1 MSKRSN
7 WALPYFIFLVLFV
20 VLPLVLIV
28 VYALQ
33 DGNGGFTLSNVSRFF
48 TDSDALSTFAVSIEV
63 AVENT
68 LICLLLGYPAA
79 YILADRNLNKSAVT
93 VILFIL
99 PMWINALMR
108 TLATAEL
115 FNVFGFTLG
124 KGTLLFGMVYDY
136 LPFMIYPIYNVL
148 LKMDK
153 SYSEAAA
160 DLGATPIQVFGKVTL
175 PLSMPGI
182 SSGILMVFMPTV
194 STFAISEF
202 LTNNKIKL
210 FGTII
215 QENINSSMWNYGAA
229 LSLIMLVI
237 IGLTTILLGGDE
249 REVQDTGTGLYLAAS
264 GAPLRTDRVHRDILL
279 HRGQDTRELDG
290 ILLRTLQEHI
300 LRRSQRRSRP
310 HGRHQEHPYHCVHRR
325 CCLNLARNCLGH
337 RNIQPQGKE
346 EEDNPVPEQHSD
358 DQP

>member
-7 WALPYFIFLVLFV
+7 WAVPYLIFLVIFV
-20 VLPLVLIV
+20 ALPLILIV
-28 VYALQ
+28 VYAFQGQ
-33 DGNGGFTLSNVSRFF
+33 DGGFTFKNVTNFF
-48 TDSDALSTFAVSIEV
+48 TDGDALNTFAVSIEV
-63 AVENT
+63 AIENT

-79 YILADRNLNKSAVT
+79 YILANKDLNKSAVT

-115 FNVFGFTLG
+115 FNVLGFSLG
-124 KGTLLFGMVYDY
+124 KGTLLFGLVYDY

-148 LKMDK
+148 LKMDT
-153 SYSEAAA
+153 SYAEAAA
-160 DLGATPIQVFGKVTL
+160 DLGATPVQVFGKVTL

-229 LSLIMLVI
+229 LSLIMLLI
-237 IGLTTILLGGDE
+237 IGLTTLLLGGDKE
-249 REVQDTGTGLYLAAS
+249 NAVEGGT
-264 GAPLRTDRVHRDILL
+264 V
-279 HRGQDTRELDG
+279 
-290 ILLRTLQEHI
+290 
-300 LRRSQRRSRP
+300 
-310 HGRHQEHPYHCVHRR
+310 
-325 CCLNLARNCLGH
+325 
-337 RNIQPQGKE
+337 
-346 EEDNPVPEQHSD
+346 
-358 DQP
+358 

>member
-7 WALPYFIFLVLFV
+7 WAIPYFIFLVLFV

-33 DGNGGFTLSNVSRFF
+33 DGNGSFTLSNVTRFF
-48 TDSDALSTFAVSIEV
+48 TDSDALSTFAVSVEV
-63 AVENT
+63 AIENT

-79 YILADRNLNKSAVT
+79 YILADKNLNKSAVT

-136 LPFMIYPIYNVL
+136 LPLMIYPIYNVL

-153 SYSEAAA
+153 SYAEAAS
-160 DLGATPIQVFGKVTL
+160 DLGATPVQVFGKVTL

-182 SSGILMVFMPTV
+182 FSGILMVFMPTV

-249 REVQDTGTGLYLAAS
+249 REVEGGT
-264 GAPLRTDRVHRDILL
+264 I
-279 HRGQDTRELDG
+279 
-290 ILLRTLQEHI
+290 
-300 LRRSQRRSRP
+300 
-310 HGRHQEHPYHCVHRR
+310 
-325 CCLNLARNCLGH
+325 
-337 RNIQPQGKE
+337 
-346 EEDNPVPEQHSD
+346 
-358 DQP
+358 

>member
-7 WALPYFIFLVLFV
+7 WAIPYFIFLMLFV

-33 DGNGGFTLSNVSRFF
+33 DGNGGVTMSNITRFF
-48 TDSDALSTFAVSIEV
+48 TDSDALNTFVVSIEV

-79 YILADRNLNKSAVT
+79 YILANKDLNRSAVT

-115 FNVFGFTLG
+115 FNVLGFTLG

-148 LKMDK
+148 LKMDN
-153 SYSEAAA
+153 SYAEAAA
-160 DLGATPIQVFGKVTL
+160 DLGATPSQVFRKVTL

-182 SSGILMVFMPTV
+182 SSGIMMVFMPTV

-229 LSLIMLVI
+229 LALIMLVI
-237 IGLTTILLGGDE
+237 IGLTTMMLGGDE
-249 REVQDTGTGLYLAAS
+249 REVEGGT
-264 GAPLRTDRVHRDILL
+264 I
-279 HRGQDTRELDG
+279 
-290 ILLRTLQEHI
+290 
-300 LRRSQRRSRP
+300 
-310 HGRHQEHPYHCVHRR
+310 
-325 CCLNLARNCLGH
+325 
-337 RNIQPQGKE
+337 
-346 EEDNPVPEQHSD
+346 
-358 DQP
+358 